1 MAEESFVYYC
11 RCCGRILFG
20 PQEIEDKDRK
30 CPNCGEQTD
39 LTDLTE
45 EKWNAMSLKSR
56 EWQIDLWKNQME
68 FDDSI
73 TEEYDEESEDDETSF
88 DSPAYVKPE
97 SEGDLLSDYYSVV
110 WDWETNPPEEDGEYI
125 IWFIRKDKDPSCRK
139 LSYKGGLW
147 LDAKGEA
154 IDLQKYRPAFWM
166 KLPVFSD
173 EVIEDYRKR

>member
-45 EKWNAMSLKSR
+45 EKWNAMSLKTR
-56 EWQIDLWKNQME
+56 EWQIDLWKNKME

-73 TEEYDEESEDDETSF
+73 SEEYEEDAEGGEESFYSPDYVEQEKDD
-88 DSPAYVKPE
+88 
-97 SEGDLLSDYYSVV
+97 DLLSDYYSVV

-139 LSYKGGLW
+139 LSFKGGLW

-154 IDLQKYRPAFWM
+154 IDLEKYRPAFWM
-166 KLPVFSD
+166 KLPTFSD
-173 EVIEDYRKR
+173 EVIEYYRNR